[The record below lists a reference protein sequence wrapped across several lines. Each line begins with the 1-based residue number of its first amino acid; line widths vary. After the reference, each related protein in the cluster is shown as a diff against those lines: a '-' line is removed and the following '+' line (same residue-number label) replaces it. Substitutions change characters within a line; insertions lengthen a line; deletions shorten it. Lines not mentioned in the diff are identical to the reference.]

1 MNILISNDDGYFSD
15 GIQCLRDSLLDAGHQ
30 VFMVAPDR
38 DYSACSMSITLR
50 QPVTIRSVANNEY
63 AVSGT
68 PVDCVAVAL
77 GGLIKG
83 TIDLVVSGINNGAN
97 LSDDVFY
104 SGTAAAAMEARR
116 LKYPSIAVSI
126 PQVKPK
132 HFATAASV
140 VNSLID
146 KIETLPNKEEL
157 AFLNVNVPDVT
168 LDELKGLKS
177 TALGLR
183 NKPEPHREEMSEKG
197 VRHCWLGGVGSFVEP
212 ESQGQMNLIYDHQC
226 IEEGYASITP
236 IKSEWLHQPF
246 LNQCQ
251 QWLDD

>member
-1 MNILISNDDGYFSD
+1 MNILISNDDGYFSE
-15 GIQCLRDSLLDAGHQ
+15 GIQCLKDSLLDAGHQ

-50 QPVTIRSVANNEY
+50 QPVTVRSVANNEY

-77 GGLIKG
+77 GGLIQDS
-83 TIDLVVSGINNGAN
+83 IDLVVSGINNGAN

-126 PQVKPK
+126 PQLKPK
-132 HFATAASV
+132 YYVTATSV

-146 KIETLPNKEEL
+146 KIETLPSKDEL
-157 AFLNVNVPDVT
+157 AFLNVNVPDIA

-177 TALGLR
+177 TALGQR
-183 NKPEPHREEMSEKG
+183 NKPEPHREEVSEKG
-197 VRHCWLGGVGSFVEP
+197 VRHYWLGGVGSFVEP
-212 ESQGQMNLIYDHQC
+212 KSGSQAGLMYDHEC
-226 IEEGYASITP
+226 IKEAYASITP

-246 LNQCQ
+246 LSQCQ